1 MRLVRRAQDLMR
13 EYDKVQ
19 GEATMDTLRRFRVL
33 LMASVPLHTLLAG
46 WFARYRAPVDQP
58 GLQHWADALTLLQAG
73 LTAALLVFGLVANH
87 LLQRQNGDGRVAL
100 GLQTAFC
107 TTYLAF
113 GAAAAI
119 LDVGVG
125 NGIAT
130 FLIICMG
137 TAVLSLMHPVVSAL
151 LFGGAWLIFWSIL
164 KTASVDATLL
174 SSLQIQAVSATL
186 MAQMISMMMWHQY
199 SRRVVLSRQLAVTH
213 EALLA
218 KQHELEML
226 AERDTLTG
234 LYNRRKFMQLAEQE
248 LGRVSRIPGNTCL
261 LMVDLDHF
269 KRINDQ
275 YGHPVG
281 DEVLQQVAAILTG
294 GVRATDVVARI
305 GGEEF
310 IVLMPNTP
318 LAGAVAL
325 AEKLRNALRSRPLEI
340 LERLV
345 PVTASIGVTGVE
357 PHQRASID
365 ALYAA
370 ADQALYAAKRM
381 GRDRV
386 ECAEP
391 IVQAQLLGSSTDG
404 RI

>member
-1 MRLVRRAQDLMR
+1 MRLLTHTQELMR
-13 EYDKVQ
+13 AYDQVQ
-19 GEATMDTLRRFRVL
+19 GEAISDTLRRFRVL
-33 LMASVPLHTLLAG
+33 LVVSVPLHGLLAV
-46 WFARYRAPVDQP
+46 WFSLYRAPVGQP
-58 GLQHWADALTLLQAG
+58 SLQHWADALTLLQTG
-73 LTAALLVFGLVANH
+73 LAAALLVFGLVAHRLLRNH
-87 LLQRQNGDGRVAL
+87 NANGRAAL
-100 GLQTAFC
+100 ALQTAFC
-107 TTYLAF
+107 MTYLGF

-151 LFGGAWLIFWSIL
+151 LFGGAWLVFWSIL
-164 KTASVDATLL
+164 KTANVDATLL

-199 SRRVVLSRQLAVTH
+199 SRRVVLGRQLALTH
-213 EALLA
+213 GALLA

-234 LYNRRKFMQLAEQE
+234 LYNRRKFMQLAGQE
-248 LGRVSRIPGNTCL
+248 LGRASRIPGNTCL

-269 KRINDQ
+269 KHINDQ

-294 GVRATDVVARI
+294 GVRATDVVARM

-325 AEKLRNALRSRPLEI
+325 AEKLRNALRSQPLEI
-340 LERLV
+340 HERLV
-345 PVTASIGVTGVE
+345 PVTASMGVTGVAAY
-357 PHQRASID
+357 QRASID

-386 ECAEP
+386 ESAEP
-391 IVQAQLLGSSTDG
+391 VIQEQSSSFSDG